1 MRTTTNHLAR
11 HAADHR
17 ALRHSS
23 REDSAMRTPRRPTR
37 LLVAGLLLLGSG
49 ALAGCDGLGSGSD
62 DQRPASGAGRPG
74 HGRSGGASSASD
86 PSGPS
91 ASASTGSGS
100 SGSSG
105 SGASSDT
112 VTVPVYF
119 VGDTPAGPRLFR
131 EFRRVPAGDPVGAA
145 LDLAASGDALD
156 PDYRTLLPQ
165 GDFSATGVQATGGTI
180 DIPLPDDSWTRLPSG
195 TTESEALLA
204 VQQIVYTAQGVL
216 QSRTPVT
223 FTDSS
228 GNATQIFGVAS
239 EDGFPAANPV
249 RTLGLVN
256 ITTPEQGQTVG
267 STFTASGVASSFEAN
282 VPWEVRDSS
291 GTVVLHG
298 AATAEGWMDKL
309 YPWQATVDVS
319 SLSPGTYTFVASTD
333 DPSDG
338 EGAGPTRD
346 TKTITVS

>member
-1 MRTTTNHLAR
+1 
-11 HAADHR
+11 
-17 ALRHSS
+17 
-23 REDSAMRTPRRPTR
+23 
-37 LLVAGLLLLGSG
+37 
-49 ALAGCDGLGSGSD
+49 
-62 DQRPASGAGRPG
+62 
-74 HGRSGGASSASD
+74 
-86 PSGPS
+86 
-91 ASASTGSGS
+91 
-100 SGSSG
+100 
-105 SGASSDT
+105 

-119 VGDTPAGPRLFR
+119 VGDTPSGPRLFR

-165 GDFSATGVQATGGTI
+165 GDFDATGIKAAGGTI
-180 DIPLPDDSWTRLPSG
+180 DIALPDDSWTRLPSG
-195 TTESEALLA
+195 TSESEALLA
-204 VQQIVYTAQGVL
+204 VQQVVYTAQGVL
-216 QSRTPVT
+216 QSRSPVT
-223 FTDSS
+223 FTDSA
-228 GNATQIFGVAS
+228 GNATQVFGIAS
-239 EDGFPAANPV
+239 EDGFPAANPI

-256 ITTPEQGQTVG
+256 ITAPEQGQAVG

-319 SLSPGTYTFVASTD
+319 SLAPGTYTFVASTD

-338 EGAGPTRD
+338 EGSGPTRD
-346 TKTITVS
+346 TKTITVG